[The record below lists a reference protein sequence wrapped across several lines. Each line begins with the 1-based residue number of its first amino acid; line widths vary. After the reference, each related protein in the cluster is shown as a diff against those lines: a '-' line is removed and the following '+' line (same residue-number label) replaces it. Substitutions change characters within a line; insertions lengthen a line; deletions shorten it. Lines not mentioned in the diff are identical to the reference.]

1 LNSGRYSAIGDEIC
15 DVQHSLFSLE
25 TIGHIAQAAL
35 GCGIAPLARV
45 RSCGDPDTSLL
56 LDNGVTGVVFPDV
69 NNAADARRGVD
80 AAKFAPIGK
89 RSVSGGYPVF
99 DYRAVP
105 VGDSMRMLNDATLV
119 VCMIE
124 TREGLANIEEIAA
137 VDGVDVIHVG
147 SNDLLTALS
156 KPGRFDDP
164 EIFSAIDR
172 AIAAARSHGKFAGLG
187 GMRNVERQVELIRKG
202 VRFVTTQTDIGF
214 LLAAA
219 ALDRRPARRP
229 GAARALERGP
239 EAEDDTD
246 QRNHRTAQD
255 FAIALD
261 GAEPQPLQ
269 TRARIDAQR
278 HIGRDRAE
286 REDSGHHRNQCHAVS
301 RRGEKRRDAF
311 DHRR

>member
-1 LNSGRYSAIGDEIC
+1 MEMPARDGATLTNPVKERMTAGEVALGLNVRIARSGDIARIAKTTGHDFIFI

-147 SNDLLTALS
+147 SNDLLTALG

-219 ALDRRPARRP
+219 GRWTGDLRAALAQPAR
-229 GAARALERGP
+229 
-239 EAEDDTD
+239 
-246 QRNHRTAQD
+246 
-255 FAIALD
+255 
-261 GAEPQPLQ
+261 
-269 TRARIDAQR
+269 
-278 HIGRDRAE
+278 
-286 REDSGHHRNQCHAVS
+286 
-301 RRGEKRRDAF
+301 
-311 DHRR
+311 